1 MRLNK
6 IYKESLD
13 ENSILNELNTMFSS
27 FKNEKSV
34 DEHFGDFCLRK
45 QWV

>member
-13 ENSILNELNTMFSS
+13 EASILNELDVLFSR
-27 FKNEKSV
+27 FKKERLK
-34 DEHFGDFCLRK
+34 DEHFGDFSVRK
-45 QWV
+45 LWI